1 MRVRAQAKWVR
12 TSARKARLVLDHIR
26 GRSVPEA
33 RTILAFT
40 PRAAATDIEKV
51 LRSAVANAE
60 ANHGLDGDELVVE
73 AAFADEGP
81 TLKRWKPRARG
92 RVNRIRKRTCH
103 VTLVLA
109 EVPEENT
116 RRRPRKQARDARVRT
131 CGRGVHA
138 EGQDTTT
145 QEGGGCLM
153 GQKVH
158 PGGFRV
164 GVIHDWKSNWWTG
177 KPEFAAYLLEDVRIR
192 EHILGKLSHAGLSDI
207 LIRKDKQRITV
218 DIYTARPGIVIG
230 KSGVEVDALRKE
242 LHAITKK
249 NVHININEIK
259 RPELDAKLVAQSI
272 AEQLENRVSFRRAMK
287 RSLASAMRSGA
298 QGIKITAAGRLGG
311 GEMSRREMYS
321 EGRVPLHTIR
331 ADIDYG
337 QAEAKTTFGIIGVKV
352 WVNKGEIMPEGYDA
366 PAARDTRLGDQDQA
380 RRRRGA
386 SAEGLGASREGRGRG
401 QDREGLGIMPRK
413 RRAVSVQVAVG
424 RGSARAATSSRGR
437 RRPRRRRPPSSPRAG
452 ARRRARGA
460 GRSGDSRGDARGGR
474 ELMLMPRKTK
484 FRRHHR
490 GHRRGMSTGQT
501 TVQFGEY
508 GLKAL
513 EAGWVTNRQIE
524 AARIAATRKIRRS
537 GKVWIN
543 LFPDKPFTKKP
554 AETRMGSGKGSP
566 EGWVAV
572 VKPGRVMFELAGVD
586 EPLAKEALRLAGQK
600 LPLKTKFV
608 RREADLFES

>member
-1 MRVRAQAKWVR
+1 RRGADAEALEAARARPRQPHSQAHLPCHSRLGRGRGAGTPETSAQA
-12 TSARKARLVLDHIR
+12 
-26 GRSVPEA
+26 GRDRS
-33 RTILAFT
+33 I
-40 PRAAATDIEKV
+40 RAA
-51 LRSAVANAE
+51 
-60 ANHGLDGDELVVE
+60 
-73 AAFADEGP
+73 
-81 TLKRWKPRARG
+81 
-92 RVNRIRKRTCH
+92 
-103 VTLVLA
+103 
-109 EVPEENT
+109 
-116 RRRPRKQARDARVRT
+116 RRR
-131 CGRGVHA
+131 GEA
-138 EGQDTTT
+138 EGDDTTT
-145 QEGGGCLM
+145 QEGGGGLM

-230 KSGVEVDALRKE
+230 KSGVEVDALRRE

-298 QGIKITAAGRLGG
+298 QGIKITAGGRVGG

-337 QAEAKTTFGIIGVKV
+337 QAVAKTTFGVIGVKV

-386 SAEGLGASREGRGRG
+386 SAEGLGASREGRGRA
-401 QDREGLGIMPRK
+401 QDREGLGIVPRK
-413 RRAVSVQVAVG
+413 RRGQRPGAG
-424 RGSARAATSSRGR
+424 RPGQ
-437 RRPRRRRPPSSPRAG
+437 RPRRDLQQDAPTPETEASAVEPEVREAPAPEATPEATPEASP
-452 ARRRARGA
+452 
-460 GRSGDSRGDARGGR
+460 
-474 ELMLMPRKTK
+474 EP
-484 FRRHHR
+484 
-490 GHRRGMSTGQT
+490 T
-501 TVQFGEY
+501 T
-508 GLKAL
+508 
-513 EAGWVTNRQIE
+513 EAG
-524 AARIAATRKIRRS
+524 
-537 GKVWIN
+537 
-543 LFPDKPFTKKP
+543 
-554 AETRMGSGKGSP
+554 
-566 EGWVAV
+566 
-572 VKPGRVMFELAGVD
+572 
-586 EPLAKEALRLAGQK
+586 
-600 LPLKTKFV
+600 
-608 RREADLFES
+608 